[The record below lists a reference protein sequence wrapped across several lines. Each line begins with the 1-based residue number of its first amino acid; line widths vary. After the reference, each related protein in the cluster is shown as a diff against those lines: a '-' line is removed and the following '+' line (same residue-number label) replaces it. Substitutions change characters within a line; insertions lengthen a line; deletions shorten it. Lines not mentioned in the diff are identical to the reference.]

1 LVPCL
6 PGASLVS
13 CAYRRR
19 VSVAGEGSPP
29 PSTTELQRW
38 FKGQFF
44 YGLRSVPMA
53 FSVSAGCYSPPS
65 SPASPAASAPMWSI
79 SGLVLFSF
87 GVCGR
92 MLDLLGVVVLGTRRQ
107 CSSKFK
113 GSVSIVRRYASFEPG
128 RGGRVPSSAMD
139 RMRLQLGSEVLSKS
153 CHSCWLPLEFL
164 QLRSADRGRG
174 P

>member
-6 PGASLVS
+6 PGASLLS
-13 CAYRRR
+13 CACRRR

-113 GSVSIVRRYASFEPG
+113 GSVSIVRRYGVLRARARRQGAFFGDGQDEAAARF
-128 RGGRVPSSAMD
+128 RGAFQVMSLLLAPSRVPPAP
-139 RMRLQLGSEVLSKS
+139 V
-153 CHSCWLPLEFL
+153 C
-164 QLRSADRGRG
+164 
-174 P
+174 

>member
-1 LVPCL
+1 LGAL
-6 PGASLVS
+6 PGASLLT
-13 CAYRRR
+13 CACRRR
-19 VSVAGEGSPP
+19 VSVAGKGSLLPL
-29 PSTTELQRW
+29 TAELQRW
-38 FKGQFF
+38 FKGLFF
-44 YGLRSVPMA
+44 YGLRSVPVV
-53 FSVSAGCYSPPS
+53 FSSPASCYSPPS

-92 MLDLLGVVVLGTRRQ
+92 MLDLLEESFYLVLDVSVHPSSRGAPPSTDGT
-107 CSSKFK
+107 
-113 GSVSIVRRYASFEPG
+113 ASFKPG

-139 RMRLQLGSEVLSKS
+139 RMRLLFGSQVLSKS
-153 CHSCWLPLEFL
+153 CHSRWLPLEFL